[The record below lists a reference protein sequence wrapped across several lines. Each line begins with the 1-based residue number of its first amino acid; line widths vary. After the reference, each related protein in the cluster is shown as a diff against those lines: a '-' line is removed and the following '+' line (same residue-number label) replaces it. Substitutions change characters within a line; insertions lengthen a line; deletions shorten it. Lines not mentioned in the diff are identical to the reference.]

1 MSVLRLLR
9 HWINHPWLCLADVV
23 PARLAYWC
31 YVRLL
36 SDACGGKYS
45 GTSLPELTALEAG
58 TRFARIHGFPGNG
71 SDEHYDSNR
80 VK

>member
-1 MSVLRLLR
+1 MSVLSYIRSFVK
-9 HWINHPWLCLADVV
+9 HPWLEVSHVL

-31 YVRLL
+31 YIRLL